1 MIQDI
6 VNGMSIKLNVLF
18 GDHTKV
24 YTDTVKQGL
33 TEPCFLIQLLSPSLG
48 ALVGNRYHLTV
59 PADILYFPF
68 VYGDNDEM
76 NSVAETLMEN
86 MDVLTLV
93 DGDNIRGWGLRY
105 EVIEEVLHFF
115 VTYHAFVSKEQVTDL
130 MTTISLLQ
138 RGND

>member
-6 VNGMSIKLNVLF
+6 INGISMLLNVLF

-48 ALVGNRYHLTV
+48 SVVGNRYHLTV
-59 PADILYFPF
+59 PVDLLYFPY

-76 NSVAETLMEN
+76 NSVGENLMEN
-86 MDVLTLV
+86 LHVLTLV
-93 DGDNIRGWGLRY
+93 DGDKIRGFGVRY
-105 EVIEEVLHFF
+105 EVIDEVLHFF
-115 VTYHAFVSKEQVTDL
+115 VTYHAFVNRSEVKDVME
-130 MTTISLLQ
+130 TIEVIQ
-138 RGND
+138 RGNN